1 MSIAITTMIENDKM
15 INSDLEN
22 EFGLSLYIE
31 DEEIKLLLD
40 TGKTGLFLKNA
51 KNLNIDLKNLK
62 HLVLSHSHF
71 DHTGGVKSLIEK
83 VNPDFNLYI
92 NLNFFNKKYKTVD
105 NVETFIGNDFDEEY
119 LLNKNVNIIK
129 LSKDTLKL
137 SKRITLFTNF
147 KNVTSFEP
155 DNSRYILKDNGINR
169 VDPMEDEVVIGI
181 DTSKGYL
188 IVCGCSHIG
197 IANIVE
203 KIKKETHKKIYGIVG
218 GLHLSRAN
226 QERIDKTIEYIKE
239 NNIQF
244 LGTSHCTGNDFIN
257 ELKKQNLNYISNNT
271 GNKLIFD

>member
-1 MSIAITTMIENDKM
+1 MSIIITTIIENDKKE
-15 INSDLEN
+15 NSNLDN
-22 EFGLSLYIE
+22 EFGLSLYI
-31 DEEIKLLLD
+31 DDGEIQLLLD

-51 KNLNIDLKNLK
+51 EKLNINLKDLKTV
-62 HLVLSHSHF
+62 VLSHSHF
-71 DHTGGVKSLIEK
+71 DHTGGLKSLIET
-83 VNPDFNLYI
+83 VNKDFNLYI
-92 NLNFFNKKYKTVD
+92 NPNFFNKKYKTE
-105 NVETFIGNDFDEEY
+105 NNIETFIGNNFNKEY
-119 LLNKNVNIIK
+119 LIENNINIVEMK
-129 LSKDTLKL
+129 EDTLKL
-137 SKRITLFTNF
+137 SEKITLFTNF
-147 KNVTSFEP
+147 KNVTNFEP
-155 DNSRYILKDNGINR
+155 DNERYILKDKDKNI
-169 VDPMEDEVVIGI
+169 VDKMEDEVAIGI

-203 KIKKETHKKIYGIVG
+203 KIKKETHKNIYGIVG

-244 LGTSHCTGNDFIN
+244 LGTSHCTGANFIN

>member
-1 MSIAITTMIENDKM
+1 MSIKITTIIENEKM
-15 INSDLEN
+15 KDSTLEN

-31 DEEIKLLLD
+31 DEEVKLLLD

-51 KNLNIDLKNLK
+51 EKLNIDLKDLK

-83 VNPDFNLYI
+83 VTQDFNLYI
-92 NLNFFNKKYKTVD
+92 NPNFFNEKYKTVD
-105 NVETFIGNDFDEEY
+105 NVETFIGNDFDKKY
-119 LLNKNVNIIK
+119 LIDKNINIIELK
-129 LSKDTLKL
+129 NDTFKL

-147 KNVTSFEP
+147 KSVTSFEP
-155 DNSRYILKDNGINR
+155 ANSRYILKDNDTNI

-203 KIKKETHKKIYGIVG
+203 KIKKETNKKIYGIVG
-218 GLHLSRAN
+218 GLHLSMAN
-226 QERIDKTIEYIKE
+226 EERINKTIEYIKE
-239 NNIQF
+239 NDIQF
-244 LGTSHCTGNDFIN
+244 LGTSHCTGNNFIN